1 MIYIE
6 QPPFAPW
13 LGFCEALIGCDTV
26 ALYDSVQYTEGGYQ
40 NRNSIKTADGVQRVT
55 VPVTR
60 SSGQLIRDTRI
71 APTFDPDS
79 MLRRIR
85 LAYARSPYL
94 DEALHVLGP
103 VLGARHAWLVDLNID
118 LITQIATA
126 LGAHAQ
132 LVLTSEMKVYRADKT
147 ERLAAICAHAKEK
160 VLWAGSGTRQYL
172 DTAALSRHGVEV
184 VWNEFAGRHPT
195 YAQAWPRQGF
205 VPRLSVIDA
214 VCALGWAG
222 TAALLRTSFDTYVPH
237 AERGAAA

>member
-13 LGFCEALIGCDTV
+13 LGFCEALIGCDTLV
-26 ALYDSVQYTEGGYQ
+26 LYDSVQYSQGGFQ
-40 NRNSIKTADGVQRVT
+40 NRNSIKTADGIQRIT

-60 SSGQLIRDTRI
+60 SAGPLIRDIRI
-71 APTFDPDS
+71 APSFDPAD

-85 LAYARSPYL
+85 LAYARSPHV
-94 DEALHVLGP
+94 DEALHVLRP
-103 VLGARHAWLVDLNID
+103 VLGAGHEWLVDLNID

-126 LGAHAQ
+126 LGARVR
-132 LVLTSEMKVYRADKT
+132 LMLTSEMRLDPGDKT
-147 ERLAAICAHAKEK
+147 ERLAAICAHASEN

-172 DTAALSRHGVEV
+172 DTAALARHGVEV
-184 VWNEFAGRHPT
+184 VWNEFTDRHPM
-195 YAQAWPRQGF
+195 YDQAWPRQGF

-222 TAALLRTSFDTYVPH
+222 TAALLRTSFDSYLPR
-237 AERGAAA
+237 AEKGASA

>member
-40 NRNSIKTADGVQRVT
+40 NRNSIKTADGVQRIT
-55 VPVTR
+55 VPVAR
-60 SSGQLIRDTRI
+60 STGQLIRDTRI

-85 LAYARSPYL
+85 LAYARSPHL

-103 VLGARHAWLVDLNID
+103 VLGAGHTWLVDLNID
-118 LITQIATA
+118 MITQIATA
-126 LGAHAQ
+126 LGARAQ
-132 LVLTSEMKVYRADKT
+132 LMLTSEMKVFRADKT
-147 ERLAAICAHAKEK
+147 ERLAAICAHVKEK
-160 VLWAGSGTRQYL
+160 ALWAGSGTRKYL
-172 DTAALSRHGVEV
+172 DTAALAGHGVEV

-195 YAQAWPRQGF
+195 YAQTWPRQGF
-205 VPRLSVIDA
+205 VPRLSVIDV

-222 TAALLRTSFDTYVPH
+222 TATLLRTSFDTYLPH